1 VSAELQTR
9 AQGQANTAAP
19 RSSRDIA
26 LIDLIDRL
34 LAGGVV
40 LTGDITLAVADIDL
54 VQVALRALISSVS
67 TLEEEASVST
77 LHGEESAS

>member
-1 VSAELQTR
+1 VSTQLETRSQTR
-9 AQGQANTAAP
+9 VDIGAP

-67 TLEEEASVST
+67 TLEEGSSIPSPEEGPAS
-77 LHGEESAS
+77 